1 MSISDQYTDFLFNY
15 LTVDGKCA
23 HHIDRPKSISINQN
37 TFLKISNVYF
47 SDQIEFK
54 INKNKLL
61 EITQRF
67 FNTNQKIQCF
77 IFEKVGV
84 DSDKTNITVN
94 IPKNII
100 SRFIVSNVISDEDN
114 SISSN
119 ISIESLSSNDE
130 EEINDFIQIEKKNID
145 KDKYFL

>member
-54 INKNKLL
+54 NKNKLL

-145 KDKYFL
+145 EDKYFL